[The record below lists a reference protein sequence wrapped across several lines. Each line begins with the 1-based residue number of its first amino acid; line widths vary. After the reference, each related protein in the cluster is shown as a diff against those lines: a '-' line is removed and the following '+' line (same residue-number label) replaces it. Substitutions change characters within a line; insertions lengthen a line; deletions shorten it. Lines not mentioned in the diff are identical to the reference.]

1 MDNTTALLEP
11 VELNQNLLNTLFK
24 FQPLS
29 KLKRFLISKT
39 GVEKTYYSLA
49 EILTI
54 LKNVIRGE
62 GMFDHAN
69 PSVILCSPDLE
80 EALDMKA
87 FHVTE
92 ARDLV
97 LSHITK
103 VPDKNLRKRFS
114 QQINNC
120 KKTGDNISSDP
131 EPIPMSPRTTRTANT
146 STAIFTNKN
155 AKFTL
160 TPKFLKV
167 IQSADGTHSERTVY
181 TYEEVALLLSK
192 YILSNKDE
200 IFDRRNIKLAL
211 VSGTLLGDAFGVTA
225 FHRCQ
230 LNNLLRS
237 QLVPVNDNLHPRITI
252 FTTSNLPSVNALATT
267 TVIPIV
273 TTRDANNHLQSCVT
287 VNKVCLTPCNPGYN
301 CKYHFWKSPTVFQNL
316 STSRDMPINLRD
328 EDRQHDSNTIGG
340 RTSSGEEDTTSNHVS
355 ESDTNGKEQNWKTEI
370 KMEYNEDAE
379 IRESENIE
387 IPFINTSF
395 STPAYGHHTVKIEK
409 IEAGHDMDSAMS
421 NTGDI
426 GDPCETLPLEINTD
440 YERKLEVGPVVSIKT
455 EIPNND
461 EVNER
466 RTKVQ
471 LQPRKN
477 TPTTFLQTTPLVT
490 PKEVNNVGFMSHG
503 NITNNATQVIN
514 ILTQVETS
522 SKILTHREIL
532 RSVLRHCVKRAK
544 PLNISNTEL
553 QTMLKFA
560 ISESNVE
567 DSKQMIKSTS
577 QKNIDI
583 CKKGLVTTT
592 AAGIRRRFNGKEW
605 RRLCAFENC
614 KKESQRQGRCK
625 KHKNH

>member
-11 VELNQNLLNTLFK
+11 VELNKNLLNTLYK

-80 EALDMKA
+80 EALDMRA

-97 LSHITK
+97 LSHITI
-103 VPDKNLRKRFS
+103 VPDKDLRKRFS
-114 QQINNC
+114 QQINNYRG
-120 KKTGDNISSDP
+120 TGDP
-131 EPIPMSPRTTRTANT
+131 APIPVSPITIGTANT

-155 AKFTL
+155 DKFTL
-160 TPKFLKV
+160 KPKFLKV
-167 IQSADGTHSERTVY
+167 IQSAQGTHSEKTVY
-181 TYEEVALLLSK
+181 TYEELALLLSK
-192 YILSNKDE
+192 YILSNKNE

-211 VSGTLLGDAFGVTA
+211 VSGTLLGDAFGVKA

-237 QLVPVNDNLHPRITI
+237 QLVPVNDNLNPRITI
-252 FTTSNLPSVNALATT
+252 FTTSSLPSVNARATT
-267 TVIPIV
+267 TENPIA
-273 TTRDANNHLQSCVT
+273 TTRNANNHLHGCVT

-316 STSRDMPINLRD
+316 STTRDIPINLRN
-328 EDRQHDSNTIGG
+328 EDGQHDNTTISR
-340 RTSSGEEDTTSNHVS
+340 RTCSREEKTPSNHVT

-387 IPFINTSF
+387 FPFINTLLSP
-395 STPAYGHHTVKIEK
+395 PAYEHNTVKVEEIEV
-409 IEAGHDMDSAMS
+409 E
-421 NTGDI
+421 N
-426 GDPCETLPLEINTD
+426 EINTD
-440 YERKLEVGPVVSIKT
+440 YESKIEVGPVVSIKT

-461 EVNER
+461 RVNAR

-471 LQPRKN
+471 LQPREN
-477 TPTTFLQTTPLVT
+477 TPTTTLQTTPLVT
-490 PKEVNNVGFMSHG
+490 PKGVNNVSSMSNGH
-503 NITNNATQVIN
+503 ITNNTTHVIN

-567 DSKQMIKSTS
+567 DRKQTIKSTI

-583 CKKGLVTTT
+583 YKKGLVTTT
-592 AAGIRRRFNGKEW
+592 AAGIRRRFNGKQW

-614 KKESQRQGRCK
+614 EKESQRQGRCK
-625 KHKNH
+625 KHKIH